1 MGPNLRI
8 FTHHMLLMSHLLL
21 ILPSNVTLLQV
32 LMASEED
39 LGLDLVVVVIED
51 DTTSVPGA
59 VLIISSCYAKYVES
73 QGTQP

>member
-1 MGPNLRI
+1 MDVDLRI

-59 VLIISSCYAKYVES
+59 VLIILSCYAKYVES
-73 QGTQP
+73 QGT

>member
-1 MGPNLRI
+1 M
-8 FTHHMLLMSHLLL
+8 
-21 ILPSNVTLLQV
+21 TLLQV
-32 LMASEED
+32 LMASEVD

-59 VLIISSCYAKYVES
+59 VLIISSCYAEYVES